1 MHKYRSSA
9 RQAAWYQD
17 EGDSTNFN
25 PFGKYRARRGDL
37 NTNDEENAYRTRT
50 NQSESQ
56 VPTSIELNR
65 RSQNGEIFPGPPHST
80 SMPATAKRGSFP
92 AANGDVEDPTH
103 TEKSQDSGT
112 ATSNTVIP
120 EDEPVILDAKP
131 EADVGARKRRFGG
144 VMSRFHNKKD
154 EDDSLERTTTGRS
167 KLAPPKFT
175 FMGQLKATVFN
186 SPINILL
193 VMVPVGIG
201 VHFSNLDPIGVF
213 VINFIAIIPLAA
225 MLSYA
230 TEELALRTGETLG
243 GLLNATFGNAVEL
256 IVSIIALTQDKVD
269 IVQES
274 LIGSM
279 LSNLLLVMGMCFFFG
294 GLTRIKQHF
303 NVTVAQT
310 ASSLLALAIGSLV
323 IPAAYEAWGA
333 KDGTDLEQEANVTK
347 LSRGTAVLLLLV
359 YAAYLIFQLLTH
371 ATMYNAPSPKGEKRN
386 KKPGAGDA
394 TKGLAQ
400 MGAGASAAMGG
411 ANAQETPLR
420 EPEEEREQPQL
431 SLFVALLTL
440 GISTALVGICAEFMT
455 DAIDPITK
463 PCGPLPRTFVGLI
476 LLPIV
481 GNAAEHAT
489 AVTVAIK
496 DKMDLAIG
504 VAVGSSMQIALLVIP
519 FVVILGWIMGKSDM
533 NLAFDAF
540 QVILLF
546 ISILLMENLIGSTR
560 IRESPSSAPR
570 NNRDLYVCII
580 PSLWFWTDSASTPL
594 LAFHSISSLP
604 LKSLLYVSWRLGEIL
619 LGQQEKPPLDAETST
634 RGVDISQLRRYV
646 SGMFGVSYITK
657 LKRFP
662 SGFNFFDVE
671 GDFFW
676 PAELPHRLKRAIIEE
691 LQAVIAGGEGSL
703 LSTKSGSGRS
713 PRVLAGSWTPRA
725 LRWLIGF
732 EDWLQ

>member
-9 RQAAWYQD
+9 RQHAWYQA
-17 EGDSTNFN
+17 EGEPTNYN
-25 PFGKYRARRGDL
+25 PFAKYKARRGDL
-37 NTNDEENAYRTRT
+37 NDLDEENAYRTRT

-65 RSQNGEIFPGPPHST
+65 RSQNRDNFGGPPHSSST
-80 SMPATAKRGSFP
+80 PVNSKKGPFP
-92 AANGDVEDPTH
+92 LLNGDIDDPARA
-103 TEKSQDSGT
+103 EKSQDSGT

-120 EDEPVILDAKP
+120 EDEPVDLITKP
-131 EADVGARKRRFGG
+131 EEDQARKRKFGG
-144 VMSRFHNKKD
+144 MMDKFHKKGGK
-154 EDDSLERTTTGRS
+154 ENELEQTPTGHS
-167 KLAPPKFT
+167 KRPRQKFT
-175 FMGQLKATVFN
+175 FMGQLKATLFN

-193 VMVPVGIG
+193 IMVPVGIG
-201 VHFSNLDPIGVF
+201 VHFSNVSPIGVF

-256 IVSIIALTQDKVD
+256 IVSIIALTQKKVD

-294 GLTRIKQHF
+294 GLTRVEQHF

-310 ASSLLALAIGSLV
+310 ASSLLALAIASLV
-323 IPAAYEAWGA
+323 IPAAFEAWAANGGA
-333 KDGTDLEQEANVTK
+333 DESQEANVTK
-347 LSRGTAVLLLLV
+347 LSQGTAVLLLLV
-359 YAAYLIFQLLTH
+359 YAAYLIFQLRTH
-371 ATMYNAPSPKGEKRN
+371 ATMYNEPSPKGESRK
-386 KKPGAGDA
+386 KPKPGAGDA
-394 TKGLAQ
+394 NKSVVQA
-400 MGAGASAAMGG
+400 GAGMSAAMGG
-411 ANAQETPLR
+411 ANAQEVPFR
-420 EPEEEREQPQL
+420 EPEPEREEPQL

-440 GISTALVGICAEFMT
+440 GISTAFVGICAEFMT

-519 FVVILGWIMGKSDM
+519 FVVILGWIMGTHNPDM

-546 ISILLMENLIGSTR
+546 VSVLLVNYLIQDG
-560 IRESPSSAPR
+560 
-570 NNRDLYVCII
+570 
-580 PSLWFWTDSASTPL
+580 
-594 LAFHSISSLP
+594 
-604 LKSLLYVSWRLGEIL
+604 KSHW
-619 LGQQEKPPLDAETST
+619 
-634 RGVDISQLRRYV
+634 
-646 SGMFGVSYITK
+646 
-657 LKRFP
+657 
-662 SGFNFFDVE
+662 
-671 GDFFW
+671 
-676 PAELPHRLKRAIIEE
+676 
-691 LQAVIAGGEGSL
+691 
-703 LSTKSGSGRS
+703 
-713 PRVLAGSWTPRA
+713 
-725 LRWLIGF
+725 
-732 EDWLQ
+732 